1 MIISSLQKTVAGV
14 ALTTILTMAY
24 PAHAWDGVAA
34 DIKKGAEIYAG
45 TCIACHGKNGKGEDI
60 PGVPDF
66 TSPKGPLSKPDS
78 VLFDHILNGFQSPGS
93 DFEMPEL
100 GGNEDMTEQDIIN
113 VMAYLRVKF
122 QSRK

>member
-1 MIISSLQKTVAGV
+1 MIFSSLQKAGVGV
-14 ALTTILTMAY
+14 ALVTIVVMAY
-24 PAHAWDGVAA
+24 SAHAGDGVAA

-45 TCIACHGKNGKGEDI
+45 TCIACHGENGKGGDI

-66 TSPKGPLSKPDS
+66 TSPKGPLGKSDA

-113 VMAYLRVKF
+113 VMAYLRAKF